1 MEENIDTPKSTPVA
15 RSSSI
20 IMLPTSEGACPKEGH
35 ILVRLVLIM
44 LKQQGVAWLLFF
56 TPTSCATSLVWQTK
70 STRYSSALW
79 KITRPYYWLCARGY
93 GRRSAYFSQ
102 WTLCGAQTSW
112 NQLHTCRWA
121 GRSPELGIKGTRRY
135 SGSTNFRKS
144 LYLFPRVQSSP
155 GLEDCRRSTSPQSTY
170 SQRHQ

>member
-1 MEENIDTPKSTPVA
+1 MGKNIDTPKSTIVA
-15 RSSSI
+15 RSSSK
-20 IMLPTSEGACPKEGH
+20 IMLPTSEGACPKEEH

-56 TPTSCATSLVWQTK
+56 TRTSCATSLVLQTK

-102 WTLCGAQTSW
+102 WTLCGAQSSW

-121 GRSPELGIKGTRRY
+121 GQSPKLGIKGTRRY

-144 LYLFPRVQSSP
+144 FYLFPRVQSSP
-155 GLEDCRRSTSPQSTY
+155 GLEDCPRSTSPQSTY